1 MRPRPRCRRAMTI
14 QNKEPAMTKQADPRQ
29 LIEDARRG
37 GYAVGAY
44 NMHNEETTEALVWAA
59 ERADSPVFLQ
69 VGRALIPHMGVARAF
84 EMTRRVAERSN
95 ARYVIHLDHGSWDE
109 VMEAIRLGFTSVMYD
124 GAHLPFEE
132 NIATTRKVVEI
143 AHAFGIPVE
152 AELGKIPDAGEN
164 VDWEDYYTNVEEAR
178 RFVAE
183 TGVDYLAISVGIVH
197 GVIPGLSEKPINIQR
212 IREIKA
218 ATGIPLVLHGASG
231 LTDREVQ
238 EAKAA
243 GVHKFNADTDLRH
256 AFRAGLESVFAQGDR
271 QLEEA
276 MAEGRARMIEAAI
289 DKMRQYGCAGKA
301 ARALAA

>member
-1 MRPRPRCRRAMTI
+1 MT
-14 QNKEPAMTKQADPRQ
+14 QANPWS
-29 LIEDARRG
+29 LIENARRG

-59 ERADSPVFLQ
+59 ERADSPIFLQ
-69 VGRALIPHMGVARAF
+69 VGRAIIPHVGVRRAF
-84 EMTRRVAERSN
+84 EMTKRIAVRSN
-95 ARYVIHLDHGSWDE
+95 AEYVIHLDHGSWDE
-109 VMEAIRLGFTSVMYD
+109 VLEAIRLGFNSVMYD

-132 NIATTRKVVEI
+132 NIETTRKMVEI
-143 AHAFGIPVE
+143 AHAYNIPVE
-152 AELGKIPDAGEN
+152 AELGKIPDADEK

-197 GVIPGLSEKPINIQR
+197 GVIPGLPQAPINIQR

-231 LTDREVQ
+231 LTQKEVD
-238 EAKAA
+238 EARAA

-256 AFRAGLESVFAQGDR
+256 AFRAGFESVWAKGDR

-276 MAEGRARMIEAAI
+276 MTEGRTRMIDATI
-289 DKMRQYGCAGKA
+289 GKMTSYGCAGKSFSAKA
-301 ARALAA
+301 A